1 MSRRN
6 RRKPTR
12 HRYLRF
18 IIPGIVLILLA
29 VFLPRPNGLIMISRR
44 QYRAGSL
51 KQELKQI
58 DRQIET
64 LDSLHQKFNDPEF
77 ARDYASWLFSAP
89 PESTGAGQ

>member
-1 MSRRN
+1 MNRKN

-18 IIPGIVLILLA
+18 IILGIVLMLLA
-29 VFLPRPNGLIMISRR
+29 IFLPWPNGLIMIFLK

-51 KQELKQI
+51 KQELKQM
-58 DRQIET
+58 DRQIEN

-77 ARDYASWLFSAP
+77 ARDYASWLFSAR